1 MKKTEFKALVKEVLL
16 EILNEGLLASAGS
29 SSERENLADSAM
41 HMGLGKANV
50 SEQRVRQQSNRN
62 PKDLISFGP
71 KANSGAK
78 NTPTHPLV
86 ENAVISSLTSNSA
99 LAAILQ
105 DTASTTLREQI
116 SADRKPGSNLS
127 ALSDSDP
134 GIDVGSLFGDS
145 ASNWASLAFPDRAK

>member
-16 EILNEGLLASAGS
+16 EILNEGLLASADTTQS
-29 SSERENLADSAM
+29 RENLTDSAM
-41 HMGLGKANV
+41 HMGLGKVNV
-50 SEQRVRQQSNRN
+50 SEQRRLQQPNRN
-62 PKDLISFGP
+62 PKDLISFGS
-71 KANSGAK
+71 KANSTLK
-78 NTPTHPLV
+78 NVPTHPLV
-86 ENAVISSLTSNSA
+86 ENAVINSLTNNSA

-134 GIDVGSLFGDS
+134 GIDVSSLFGG
-145 ASNWASLAFPDRAK
+145 AATNWASLAFPDGTK